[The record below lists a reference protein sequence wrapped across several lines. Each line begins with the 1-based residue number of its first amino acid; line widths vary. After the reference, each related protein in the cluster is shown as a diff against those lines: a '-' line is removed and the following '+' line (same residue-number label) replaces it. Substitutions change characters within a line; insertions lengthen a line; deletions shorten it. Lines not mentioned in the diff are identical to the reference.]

1 MVICAGE
8 GSRVVMKS
16 FAQLFDAPAEII
28 IAHGRVVISAFSL
41 TAIMVDPTEPRHLA
55 ILVTATLIMYAAYAV
70 VLLAALHRRF
80 IHNPNAV
87 LVHVIDL
94 GVVALLLLLT
104 DGLSSPFLGFF
115 TFALLAASSRWDWR
129 GIAATMLVL
138 LAMAML
144 VAFVDSFDGQIVN
157 LHQTVIRGAY
167 LVATGSILTYASAH
181 REHEKTRLAKLAH
194 QSGSPNLSSSSS
206 LAETLGHAVDAMEAT
221 RAVVVWQEE
230 DKRTTKTAIWQ
241 NGRCDTFEAHDGGAS
256 VTVMPE
262 MEGLTFS
269 RTLPELNR
277 LNLINGSIR
286 SVPEVL
292 RGELV
297 SKLDISEFSSA
308 AFRGVATSGRLF
320 ILGNIRASDDHL
332 PITRIIADRVGTE
345 LDRQIF
351 LERATRDAAL
361 RERAIIMRDLHDSL
375 LQSLTAARAHLESM
389 PKDGERL
396 KSQLQTV
403 RELLQIE
410 QRRVREFVDSAQ
422 ATDSEAVDVEM
433 LRPLVEDTARL
444 WGCTVSLI
452 LFPPSATVS
461 RKTLNQLSLML
472 AESIANAV
480 RHGEANSVQV
490 DLTCR
495 GGDIEIEVRDNGHGF
510 AGIATAATTEVSET
524 HLPKTLSARLRELG
538 GRLRA
543 DTSISGTVLR
553 LEVSL

>member
-1 MVICAGE
+1 
-8 GSRVVMKS
+8 
-16 FAQLFDAPAEII
+16 
-28 IAHGRVVISAFSL
+28 
-41 TAIMVDPTEPRHLA
+41 
-55 ILVTATLIMYAAYAV
+55 
-70 VLLAALHRRF
+70 
-80 IHNPNAV
+80 
-87 LVHVIDL
+87 
-94 GVVALLLLLT
+94 
-104 DGLSSPFLGFF
+104 
-115 TFALLAASSRWDWR
+115 
-129 GIAATMLVL
+129 LVL

-144 VAFVDSFDGQIVN
+144 IAVVDGFAGQMLNV
-157 LHQTVIRGAY
+157 HQTVIRGAY

-181 REHEKTRLAKLAH
+181 REHERTRLAKLAH
-194 QSGSPNLSSSSS
+194 SRPWSPNLNPSGS

-221 RAVVVWQEE
+221 RAIVVWQEE
-230 DKRTTKTAIWQ
+230 DNRITKTAIWQ
-241 NGRCDTFEAHDGGAS
+241 NGRCDTSEVHDGVVPIA
-256 VTVMPE
+256 VIPE

-269 RTLPELNR
+269 RTLPELDR
-277 LNLINGSIR
+277 LNLVNGSIR

-292 RGELV
+292 HGELV
-297 SKLDISEFSSA
+297 SKLDISDFSSA
-308 AFRGVATSGRLF
+308 TFRGVATRGRLF

-345 LDRQIF
+345 LDRQFF

-375 LQSLTAARAHLESM
+375 LQSLTAARAHLESV
-389 PKDGERL
+389 PTDGERL
-396 KSQLQTV
+396 KNQLQTV

-410 QRRVREFVDSAQ
+410 QRRVREFVDAAQ
-422 ATDSEAVDVEM
+422 ATDTESVDVEL

-444 WGCTVSLI
+444 WECTVSLN

-480 RHGEANSVQV
+480 RHGEASSVQV
-490 DLTCR
+490 ALTCR

-543 DTSISGTVLR
+543 DTSISGSVLR
-553 LEVSL
+553 LEVSA